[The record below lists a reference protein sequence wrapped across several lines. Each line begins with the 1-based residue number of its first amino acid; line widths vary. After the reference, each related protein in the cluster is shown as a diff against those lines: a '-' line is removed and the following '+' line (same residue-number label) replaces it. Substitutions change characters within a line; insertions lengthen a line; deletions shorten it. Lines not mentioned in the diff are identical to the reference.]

1 MIILISMKTNRRSL
15 LHAFFGCFGFF
26 SLAKGS
32 GQSVAV
38 KPIKSSKRGTVF
50 QAEKEVLT
58 SARQSDSSPRTPTKI
73 QIQYDGLGRIV
84 ERVDYYDEV
93 PIGKSVYEYRNS

>member
-15 LHAFFGCFGFF
+15 LHALFGFFGFF

-38 KPIKSSKRGTVF
+38 KPIKSKRGTVF

-73 QIQYDGLGRIV
+73 QIQYDALGRIV